1 METYSLQ
8 DIKSRII
15 KDSQGISDYSN
26 VYIDEM
32 DWMIKTLETYE
43 RSFSE
48 YTDTLNQTRRKR
60 DEVKGRLEVA
70 LKEAS
75 VYRKALREIDTH
87 IRSDK
92 QPVPYIIETL
102 KRVLPEYNAEEVKS
116 KFNTDGLFKDNDK
129 DNPFFKGYRPNFYF
143 RTSDIDENK
152 KKMEES

>member
-8 DIKSRII
+8 DIKSRIT

-32 DWMIKTLETYE
+32 DWMLKTLETYE

-60 DEVKGRLEVA
+60 DEVKGKLA
-70 LKEAS
+70 ISLKE
-75 VYRKALREIDTH
+75 VFVFRKALREIDTH

-102 KRVLPEYNAEEVKS
+102 KRVLPEYK
-116 KFNTDGLFKDNDK
+116 
-129 DNPFFKGYRPNFYF
+129 
-143 RTSDIDENK
+143 
-152 KKMEES
+152 